1 MPIWFCLIWGIATT
15 MVSIAVVVYWA
26 EKLKIEIPTK
36 AILISYPILFVAA
49 FLYNLFA
56 PEKLW
61 TITFIIFLAIV
72 AVTLAFHHIWR
83 LVDKWRS

>member
-1 MPIWFCLIWGIATT
+1 MPIWFCLIWGCTT
-15 MVSIAVVVYWA
+15 AVLTPAIIVYWA
-26 EKLKIEIPTK
+26 DMFKVEIPTK

-49 FLYNLFA
+49 FLYNLCA

-72 AVTLAFHHIWR
+72 AVSLAVHHIRR